1 LTWRAI
7 QALAQGAPEDEFSY
21 PAMAWVDGNLWVSY
35 TVDRQRLAW
44 QRLAPLAKSEGV
56 KQ

>member
-1 LTWRAI
+1 
-7 QALAQGAPEDEFSY
+7 
-21 PAMAWVDGNLWVSY
+21 LWVSY